1 VIQGLVDFRSYPDD
15 PIAAIGKEVA
25 FSGMPAVPILGT
37 GIAKNLSDFFSQPI
51 DNKTKE
57 GAMLSNIPIVGPV
70 AGRPA
75 LNAYG
80 QRIGELRVSE
90 KLKKS
95 FGIPFTLI
103 VGDKEEDMKLTSLTL
118 KFGNGPTPIRRA
130 EIEDAI
136 KDVLSDEEWYLAAKT
151 FGDRNSE
158 KVLAGYERYNKMKPD
173 RFNDAMNRIT
183 TESKRAAIRAVRLK
197 KSENR

>member
-1 VIQGLVDFRSYPDD
+1 
-15 PIAAIGKEVA
+15 
-25 FSGMPAVPILGT
+25 
-37 GIAKNLSDFFSQPI
+37 
-51 DNKTKE
+51 
-57 GAMLSNIPIVGPV
+57 MLSNIPIVGPV

-136 KDVLSDEEWYLAAKT
+136 QDVLSDEEWYLAAKT
-151 FGDRNSE
+151 FGDRNRSV
-158 KVLAGYERYNKMKPD
+158 VLENYND
-173 RFNDAMNRIT
+173 Y
-183 TESKRAAIRAVRLK
+183 SKRAPDSFATVMLNLASASKIAAISEVRK
-197 KSENR
+197 KRNESR